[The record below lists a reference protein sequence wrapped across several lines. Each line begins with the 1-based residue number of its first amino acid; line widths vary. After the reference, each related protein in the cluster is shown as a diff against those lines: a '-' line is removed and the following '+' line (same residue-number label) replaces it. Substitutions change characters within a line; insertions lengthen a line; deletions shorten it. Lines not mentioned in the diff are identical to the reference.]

1 MTPFSLTKTRCRV
14 ICDTSGDWGFGHSLV
29 IGPWT
34 LGIPLATCRST
45 GKRSA
50 GGFTL
55 IEIMIVLAIIMI
67 IMTMGVPSV
76 LRGLTR
82 DDLSRAVN
90 DTVEGCKTARDR
102 AILQGIPYEFVLS
115 SEGQMMVNSLPPV
128 RGEALIPDVQGGT
141 ARAIPAGPY
150 AGFPRHLAEDVAIQ
164 EVGVNFIT
172 QMNAPDARVRFF
184 PNGTCDEFTVVY
196 NWHGKQ
202 RTVMADIV
210 TGQVSEYVRQ

>member
-1 MTPFSLTKTRCRV
+1 MR
-14 ICDTSGDWGFGHSLV
+14 
-29 IGPWT
+29 
-34 LGIPLATCRST
+34 
-45 GKRSA
+45 KR
-50 GGFTL
+50 GFTL

-67 IMTMGVPSV
+67 IMTMGVPSI

-115 SEGQMMVNSLPPV
+115 SEGQMKVNSLPPV
-128 RGEALIPDVQGGT
+128 RGEALMPDVQAG
-141 ARAIPAGPY
+141 ASKPIPAGPY

-164 EVGVNFIT
+164 EVGVNFIS
-172 QMNAPDARVRFF
+172 QMDAPEARVRFF